1 MTAPSQKLFSKIAF
15 HMQKTDISCLH
26 IYSDGCASQYKSR
39 YAFNHLNELQE
50 KFEKVKITRHF
61 FGSNHGKS
69 LCDSCGGTV
78 KNAATRA
85 VLSGE
90 HFIQSAQ
97 DMYDFCVNKL
107 SVVPEE
113 DCCHLKNRRSFV
125 LLKDIVRIPSA
136 PLKAIPGTQDI
147 HCLCPKEGSLMVK
160 HLSCFCDVCLIGEG
174 SDCSHKD
181 FTLDWTHVSLFDKN
195 KIMKSKKMAKSNT
208 YTKITEIEA
217 HEGEES
223 QELTLTNCEE
233 SECGEIRR
241 SSPELPLPLS
251 REEFFSSVQQMFT
264 SCEDFQMLRQVAE
277 QLSPSFLKYPLPTII
292 PRCVIQVGQ
301 AKVDAIAHKL
311 TPPGLNLYPLLISGD
326 GNCVPRTLS
335 IFCFGDE
342 DHHREICVAG
352 LLVSLQ

>member
-1 MTAPSQKLFSKIAF
+1 
-15 HMQKTDISCLH
+15 
-26 IYSDGCASQYKSR
+26 
-39 YAFNHLNELQE
+39 
-50 KFEKVKITRHF
+50 
-61 FGSNHGKS
+61 
-69 LCDSCGGTV
+69 
-78 KNAATRA
+78 
-85 VLSGE
+85 
-90 HFIQSAQ
+90 
-97 DMYDFCVNKL
+97 
-107 SVVPEE
+107 
-113 DCCHLKNRRSFV
+113 
-125 LLKDIVRIPSA
+125 
-136 PLKAIPGTQDI
+136 
-147 HCLCPKEGSLMVK
+147 MVK

-342 DHHREICVAG
+342 DHHREMRCRLACELAMNGPDYMSLEPSVLSFLCQQADTLCHDAWTTFQVETLNICKDGIFMGIWQLMAAANVIGAT
-352 LLVSLQ
+352 